1 MISSSEAFT
10 SLKAGSG
17 RVIVAG
23 GRVLESTGIGT
34 VEGTVKSLDGRFVPI
49 KFTDVLLVP
58 DLGANLLSV
67 KTLVAKGAKVIF
79 AEVCSLH

>member
-1 MISSSEAFT
+1 
-10 SLKAGSG
+10 
-17 RVIVAG
+17 
-23 GRVLESTGIGT
+23 LESTGIGT

-67 KTLVAKGAKVIF
+67 KKLVAKGAKVIF
-79 AEVCSLH
+79 AEVCSYIEVNGNTRLPMHLSGGSV